1 MSNVDSNAVLRV
13 VDRDDSANSPPAKK
27 PTWASRHP
35 WLAFV
40 FGAPSLFLICVIVYM
55 LVLIGAGSAAGRPT
69 METNPAALSV
79 FMSAAKAVAFVP
91 AIVAAA
97 WLCWRVARSGRKAR
111 WAMAG
116 CCLIAVLA
124 ACLFVDCVAPKAQPN
139 SGKLTLGFG
148 VGSSMRP
155 IQSIGPFLVGV
166 LYVAAISRRRR
177 TPPTQALPVPSGS
190 PLSKA
195 A

>member
-1 MSNVDSNAVLRV
+1 MSNVETNAGLRV
-13 VDRDDSANSPPAKK
+13 VDGGSVSNERPAKK

-40 FGAPSLFLICVIVYM
+40 FGAPSLFLICIIVYM
-55 LVLIGAGSAAGRPT
+55 LVLIGVGSVAGRRT
-69 METNPAALSV
+69 METNPAAVSV
-79 FMSAAKAVAFVP
+79 FMSAAQAVAFVP
-91 AIVAAA
+91 AVLAAA

-116 CCLIAVLA
+116 CCLIALLA
-124 ACLFVDCVAPKAQPN
+124 ACLFVDCVAPTAQPN

-155 IQSIGPFLVGV
+155 IQSIGPLLAGV
-166 LYVAAISRRRR
+166 LYVVTVGRRRR
-177 TPPTQALPVPSGS
+177 TPPAQSLPVPADTQ
-190 PLSKA
+190 LSKA

>member
-1 MSNVDSNAVLRV
+1 MSNVEANAGLRV
-13 VDRDDSANSPPAKK
+13 IDGGSVSNECPATK

-40 FGAPSLFLICVIVYM
+40 FGAPSLFLICIIVYM
-55 LVLIGAGSAAGRPT
+55 LVLIGVGQLSGRRT
-69 METNPAALSV
+69 METSPLAVSV
-79 FMSAAKAVAFVP
+79 FITSAKAIAFVP

-116 CCLIAVLA
+116 CCLIALLA
-124 ACLFVDCVAPKAQPN
+124 ACLFVDCVAPTAQPN

-155 IQSIGPFLVGV
+155 IQSIGPLLAGV
-166 LYVAAISRRRR
+166 LYVVTFGRRRR
-177 TPPTQALPVPSGS
+177 SPPAQSLPVPSDA

>member
-1 MSNVDSNAVLRV
+1 MSNVEANAGLRV
-13 VDRDDSANSPPAKK
+13 VDGRSESKECPAKR

-40 FGAPSLFLICVIVYM
+40 FGAPSLFLICIIVYM
-55 LVLIGAGSAAGRPT
+55 LVLIGAGSVAGRPT
-69 METNPAALSV
+69 METNPAALSA

-91 AIVAAA
+91 AVIAAA

-124 ACLFVDCVAPKAQPN
+124 SCLFVDCVPPKAQPN

-177 TPPTQALPVPSGS
+177 TPPTQSLPVPSDS
-190 PLSKA
+190 PMSKA